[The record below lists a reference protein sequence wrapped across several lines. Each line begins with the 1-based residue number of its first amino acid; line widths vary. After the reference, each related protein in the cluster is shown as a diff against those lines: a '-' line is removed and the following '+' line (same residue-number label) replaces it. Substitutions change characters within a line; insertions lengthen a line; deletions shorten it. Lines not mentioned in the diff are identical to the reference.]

1 MKIRTQT
8 DIDNLDRRIQDEL
21 GVDIKKYRDEEV
33 VENLVEL
40 MNFPVYVTNWT
51 LRPILYSFIAFL
63 IGFLLIDLE
72 NKFEYVI
79 YTAAGFCLF
88 LSVGGTFGLIL
99 LVRKLK
105 LDIWRIIEYTIDLLK
120 SVVADI
126 DKIKNQISP
135 KSRRSVFTLVFKGI
149 IHIIVI
155 PFWAV
160 AFTEGIPI
168 IGRPIKWIVVQIL
181 SFISDQLKLE
191 EIRTAVELNESKN
204 KKDFLT
210 TQSEIFLEES
220 SQLKKALSFS
230 LNIAQLPLI
239 FYFFVSLIFLS
250 VLIFIL
256 NQ

>member
-8 DIDNLDRRIQDEL
+8 DIDNLDKRIQDEL
-21 GVDIKKYRDEEV
+21 GVDIKKYRDEELV
-33 VENLVEL
+33 ANLVEL

-51 LRPILYSFIAFL
+51 LKPILYSFIAFL
-63 IGFLLIDLE
+63 IGFTLIDLE
-72 NKFEYVI
+72 NEFEYVI

-88 LSVGGTFGLIL
+88 LSVGGSFGLIL

-105 LDIWRIIEYTIDLLK
+105 LDIWRIIEYAIDLMK
-120 SVVADI
+120 SVVSDI

-135 KSRRSVFTLVFKGI
+135 KSRRRIFTLVFKGI
-149 IHIIVI
+149 IHIIII

-191 EIRTAVELNESKN
+191 EISAAIEVDKSKN

-210 TQSEIFLEES
+210 LQSEIFSQES
-220 SQLKKALSFS
+220 AQLKKALSFS
-230 LNIAQLPLI
+230 LNIAQIPLF
-239 FYFFVSLIFLS
+239 FYFFVSILFLS
-250 VLIFIL
+250 ILIFIL

>member
-8 DIDNLDRRIQDEL
+8 DINNLDKRIQNEL

-33 VENLVEL
+33 VENLIEL
-40 MNFPVYVTNWT
+40 MNFPIYVTNWT
-51 LRPILYSFIAFL
+51 LKPTLYSFIAFL
-63 IGFLLIDLE
+63 IGFLLIDLD
-72 NKFEYVI
+72 NKFENII
-79 YTAAGFCLF
+79 YTIAGFCLF
-88 LSVGGTFGLIL
+88 LSIGGTFGLIL

-120 SVVADI
+120 SVIADI

-135 KSRRSVFTLVFKGI
+135 KSRRRVFTLVFKGI
-149 IHIIVI
+149 IHIIII

-168 IGRPIKWIVVQIL
+168 IGRPIKWLVIQIL

-191 EIRTAVELNESKN
+191 EIKAVVELNRSKN

-210 TQSEIFLEES
+210 IQSETFLEES
-220 SQLKKALSFS
+220 AQLKKALSFS
-230 LNIAQLPLI
+230 LNIAQIPLF
-239 FYFFVSLIFLS
+239 FYFFVSIIFLCILIFT
-250 VLIFIL
+250 L